1 MIDALTKSWIR
12 NEADAKA
19 AANGCR
25 FDLDSAC
32 WTVWW
37 IERYCRLYEGSRWAG
52 TPLIL
57 RGAPSMTT
65 DVILDDWDKGGR
77 ELSIERAHTYMECVG
92 AGEVCDWQ
100 YEVVIR
106 IFGWVRYSEDW
117 GREVRRF
124 RKGGIWVPKKNKKAL
139 ALDTLLPT
147 PTGWTTIGE
156 VQSGDELLGADGHT
170 CRVTHVHPVI
180 VDEES
185 YLITFSNGEKVRCNG
200 EHLWKTAALQRDVIH
215 THGRGKAFCGNQWAG
230 PGVTETWSPIDVRAT
245 RDIAESVARR
255 DGAANHSIAMSPP
268 VELPDASLQID
279 PYVLGVW
286 LGDGDSD
293 GARLTCHVDD
303 YGHYRSEFASV
314 CVELRKFNRKSG
326 ANAGR
331 CGIGRKWGNTRTILR
346 SIATLDNKHIPRNYL
361 RGSIRQRLAL
371 LQGLMD
377 TDGCIDKTGKSVTF
391 CGANKRLVD
400 GVSELLST
408 LGVKHSVTERTA
420 KIDGVDKGPC
430 WWILFTAFRD
440 VLPVFRLPRKLK
452 RMRETTDLRMRP
464 RSTTA
469 QIVSVERIQPIPMR
483 CITVA
488 AADGMFLFGR
498 TMLPT
503 HNSPT
508 LAAIGIHLIMGDGE
522 QGQKVFPAAKN
533 GAQVRE
539 NVGQHA
545 IEMIRASEE
554 LNSECE
560 INLSRMRITHP
571 ESRSYMQPLS
581 SGSSRSIEA
590 KEGIN
595 GSVLIDETHVVDRE
609 FIATISRAGI
619 SRAEPLFLQFS
630 TAGKDPDS
638 YGKEEFDYGES
649 NNRSG
654 DDEAYFFAYYGA
666 EQTLTD
672 EAIAADPEGVLRA
685 ANPALGHTVHM
696 AEALADYHASKKDNR
711 RFADFK
717 TYRLNIWQ
725 RSANPWI
732 RMDDWQAC
740 GSVFT
745 EGSLYGQP
753 CGAGLDLG
761 RVDDM
766 SSLSLVFPED
776 MAEWSRA
783 VAEVND
789 KGREQEDDG
798 DTAQPAQL
806 LGQLEQNVKVLTWYW
821 LPEAVLD
828 RRAIDA
834 PYAEWAR
841 DGHLRLTDT
850 TSQNTVDPDA
860 ILADIRIL
868 LKKFDVK
875 MFAYD
880 PWYAMPIIGGL
891 KDTDGFRDDYC
902 WPFEQTN
909 KNFAFPS
916 MVFERL
922 VVSGKLHHN
931 HNPITTWQAG
941 HVQVKE
947 DTSGNIRPVKPKR
960 QNAKKIDGI
969 VATIQALDAAMRLKH
984 AGSVYERRGL
994 LTV

>member
-1 MIDALTKSWIR
+1 MVVDALTKSWIR
-12 NEADAKA
+12 NEADVKA

-25 FDLDSAC
+25 FDLDAGC

-57 RGAPSMTT
+57 RGAPSMETEA
-65 DVILDDWDKGGR
+65 ILDDWDDGGR
-77 ELSIERAHTYMECVG
+77 ELSIERAHAYMECVD
-92 AGEVCDWQ
+92 AGESCDWQ
-100 YEVVIR
+100 YECVMR

-124 RKGGIWVPKKNKKAL
+124 RKGGIWVPKKNKK
-139 ALDTLLPT
+139 
-147 PTGWTTIGE
+147 
-156 VQSGDELLGADGHT
+156 
-170 CRVTHVHPVI
+170 
-180 VDEES
+180 
-185 YLITFSNGEKVRCNG
+185 
-200 EHLWKTAALQRDVIH
+200 
-215 THGRGKAFCGNQWAG
+215 
-230 PGVTETWSPIDVRAT
+230 
-245 RDIAESVARR
+245 
-255 DGAANHSIAMSPP
+255 
-268 VELPDASLQID
+268 
-279 PYVLGVW
+279 
-286 LGDGDSD
+286 
-293 GARLTCHVDD
+293 
-303 YGHYRSEFASV
+303 
-314 CVELRKFNRKSG
+314 
-326 ANAGR
+326 
-331 CGIGRKWGNTRTILR
+331 
-346 SIATLDNKHIPRNYL
+346 
-361 RGSIRQRLAL
+361 
-371 LQGLMD
+371 
-377 TDGCIDKTGKSVTF
+377 
-391 CGANKRLVD
+391 
-400 GVSELLST
+400 
-408 LGVKHSVTERTA
+408 
-420 KIDGVDKGPC
+420 
-430 WWILFTAFRD
+430 
-440 VLPVFRLPRKLK
+440 
-452 RMRETTDLRMRP
+452 
-464 RSTTA
+464 
-469 QIVSVERIQPIPMR
+469 
-483 CITVA
+483 
-488 AADGMFLFGR
+488 
-498 TMLPT
+498 
-503 HNSPT
+503 SPT
-508 LAAIGIHLIMGDGE
+508 LAAIGIHLTMGDGE

-545 IEMIRASEE
+545 IEMIRASAE

-560 INLSRMRITHP
+560 INLSRMRITHT

-638 YGKEEFDYGES
+638 YGKEEFDYGEA

-672 EAIAADPEGVLRA
+672 EAIAADPEGALRS
-685 ANPALGHTVHM
+685 ANPAMGHTVHM
-696 AEALADYHASKKDNR
+696 TEALADYHASKTDSR

-732 RMDDWQAC
+732 RMDNWIAAGQT
-740 GSVFT
+740 FT
-745 EGSLYGQP
+745 EESLYGQP

-766 SSLSLVFPED
+766 SALSLVFPED
-776 MAEWSRA
+776 MDEWAQAIS
-783 VAEVND
+783 EVSDKSTD
-789 KGREQEDDG
+789 KGDDESQEAS
-798 DTAQPAQL
+798 THL
-806 LGQLEQNVKVLTWYW
+806 LMQLEQNVKVLTWYW
-821 LPEAVLD
+821 LPEAVLE
-828 RRAIDA
+828 RRAIEA
-834 PYAEWAR
+834 PYEEWSV

-860 ILADIRIL
+860 ILADIRTIF
-868 LKKFDVK
+868 KNFDVK

-891 KDTDGFRDDYC
+891 READGFREDYC
-902 WPFEQTN
+902 WPFQQII

-931 HNPITTWQAG
+931 NNPITTWQAG
-941 HVQVKE
+941 HVQAKE
-947 DTSGNIRPVKPKR
+947 DQSGNIRPVKPKR
-960 QNAKKIDGI
+960 ENAKKIDGI
-969 VATIQALDAAMRLKH
+969 VATIQALDAAMRLRH